1 MNINH
6 SDLPEDNR
14 AERTFIFAVND
25 LAELLET
32 GQIDTVLML
41 KTLTQAVRRCP
52 DGEKDDLLTA
62 LSVLQARKAESAFYM
77 NHRGGL

>member
-1 MNINH
+1 MNH
-6 SDLPEDNR
+6 SEMPDNK
-14 AERTFIFAVND
+14 AERVFIFAVND

-41 KTLTQAVRRCP
+41 KTITQAVRRCP

-62 LSVLQARKAESAFYM
+62 LSVLQARKAENAFFM
-77 NHRGGL
+77 NHKGGL

>member
-1 MNINH
+1 MNH
-6 SDLPEDNR
+6 SEMPDNK
-14 AERTFIFAVND
+14 AERVFIFAVND

-41 KTLTQAVRRCP
+41 KTITQAVRHCP

-62 LSVLQARKAESAFYM
+62 LSVLQARKAENGYYM
-77 NHRGGL
+77 NHKGVL

>member
-1 MNINH
+1 MNH
-6 SDLPEDNR
+6 PEMPDNK
-14 AERTFIFAVND
+14 AERVFIFAVND

-62 LSVLQARKAESAFYM
+62 LSVLQARKAENGYYT
-77 NHRGGL
+77 NHKGVL

>member
-1 MNINH
+1 MNYA
-6 SDLPEDNR
+6 DMPENR

-25 LAELLET
+25 LAELLEA
-32 GQIDTVLML
+32 GQIDTVLLL

-62 LSVLQARKAESAFYM
+62 LSVLQARRAENAFYM
-77 NHRGGL
+77 NHKGVL

>member
-1 MNINH
+1 MNH
-6 SDLPEDNR
+6 SDMPDNK

-41 KTLTQAVRRCP
+41 KTIVQSVRRCP

-62 LSVLQARKAESAFYM
+62 LSVLQARKAENAFYM
-77 NHRGGL
+77 NHKGGL

>member
-1 MNINH
+1 MNN
-6 SDLPEDNR
+6 SEMPDNK
-14 AERTFIFAVND
+14 AERVFFFAVND

-62 LSVLQARKAESAFYM
+62 LSVLQARKAENGYYM
-77 NHRGGL
+77 NHKGGL